1 LSHILNRAINIDMIL
16 SLTFDKK
23 ISNKKII
30 ELTTANFSP
39 NINSTNF
46 FIPYA
51 KSIDNYRQ

>member
-16 SLTFDKK
+16 SLTFDK
-23 ISNKKII
+23 ISNKKVI

-39 NINSTNF
+39 NINSANF